1 MDPTCPANVLDGR
14 LYTKEKRQELY
25 GRVAGGDGSKK
36 PELFQRAAIVEGTGR
51 PCPKTK
57 MRINKRQ
64 NTMCDIAC
72 PMKKE
77 DGFDYTE
84 DFDGK
89 QEFNQTTVWI
99 NLKSVVGTGGAQTRA
114 LRECYH
120 HVEAQLNYLLKSKKQ
135 DYFANVFDGDE
146 AARQMRLFR
155 YLLDLPEFDKV
166 EDRVYVGDLK
176 GYFAWLRQVQQTQA
190 QAAQ

>member
-1 MDPTCPANVLDGR
+1 MEPTCPVNVLDGH
-14 LYTKEKRQELY
+14 LYTKEKRHELY
-25 GRVAGGDGSKK
+25 GSVAGGGGSMK
-36 PELFQRAAIVEGTGR
+36 PEQFQREAIVVGTGR
-51 PCPKTK
+51 PCPKTNA
-57 MRINKRQ
+57 RINTRQ
-64 NTMCDIAC
+64 HTLSDIAH
-72 PMKKE
+72 PMKNK

-114 LRECYH
+114 LRECYK

-166 EDRVYVGDLK
+166 KDHVYVGDLK
-176 GYFAWLRQVQQTQA
+176 GYFAWLCLFVKQA
-190 QAAQ
+190 PQ